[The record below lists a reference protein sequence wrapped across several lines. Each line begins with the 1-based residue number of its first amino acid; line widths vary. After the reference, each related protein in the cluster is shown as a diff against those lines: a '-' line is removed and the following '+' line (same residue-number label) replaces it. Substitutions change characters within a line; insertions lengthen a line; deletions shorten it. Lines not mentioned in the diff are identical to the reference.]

1 MRKIFAFSLMA
12 ALVLASCSPREQFAP
27 TPQPEIGKTIRA
39 TIESDTRTYL
49 VEDGD
54 VFHVLWKA
62 GDIIRVADN
71 DHRAYYQTQDDGVQ
85 SATFTYLDKGDPE
98 LVISTDSLEYWAYF
112 PADPGRKLPAIQQY
126 CANGIAAAP
135 IRGYYKRASLE
146 EPFDPNFVFKNI
158 CGAIKLNLTTTQSDV
173 KVVKIVLRADN
184 GLSGSYGA
192 TASKLY
198 YEQVVTT
205 TGSSVTLDCPEVA
218 IGAEPVPFFISVPPY
233 SYGAFSVT
241 VIASDGRTQTR
252 SMKGGEIL
260 EIERAK
266 IYDLDLAFNDL
277 QKPAVGATAT
287 FAKGAD
293 MNTAIKALVNPDAA
307 SYSDDD
313 STVTRMVFV
322 TGSDAFSAVNIADP
336 ESESPIYVFWD
347 EATTTITVSTPAP
360 KFVLNANSAYFFHR
374 FQTLTEIEGIDD
386 FDTSNV
392 ENMSYFFSFSPKTS
406 ITMPAT
412 WNYDKVLNTR
422 YMFNECKAETVDV
435 SNMNFEND
443 TSMTYMFGNMLNLT
457 QIIWPDEVNAYNLE
471 SMASMFRGCALSLI
485 DLTMFKE
492 TSGLLTIR
500 YMFAGCENL
509 AKVKANLDLSALNT
523 GTSGIG
529 YCFNICSENAGTLDL
544 TEFDVSTAPTLSYC
558 FYGTRASILDI
569 STWDTSNVGYMNY
582 LFYRCRFLSTIY
594 LGPDFSFDFTVSP
607 SNMWGGSSDP
617 ADNSTSCIPGSLTI
631 YCTPEV
637 ADWLA
642 RVTTLYHV
650 NNGSWGGGVARP
662 VTFFNIDNPSVE
674 ISVTWRG

>member
-12 ALVLASCSPREQFAP
+12 ALVLASCSPKEQLTP
-27 TPQPEIGKTIRA
+27 TDTKPGIQTVRA
-39 TIESDTRTYL
+39 TIESDTRTTL

-54 VFHVLWKA
+54 VYHVLWKA

-135 IRGYYKRASLE
+135 IRGYYKRESLE
-146 EPFDPNFVFKNI
+146 EPFDPVFVFKNI

-192 TASKLY
+192 TASKIY

-218 IGAEPVPFFISVPPY
+218 IGTEPVPFFISVPPF

-241 VIASDGRTQTR
+241 VIASDARTQTR
-252 SMKGGEIL
+252 TMKPGEIL

-266 IYDLDLAFNDL
+266 IYDLDLAFDDL
-277 QKPAVGATAT
+277 QKPSVGATAT

-293 MNTAIKALVNPDAA
+293 MNTAIKGLVNPDIT

-313 STVTRMVFV
+313 STVTKMVFV
-322 TGSDAFSAVNIADP
+322 TGSDAFSAVNVADP
-336 ESESPIYVFWD
+336 ESESPIYVFYD
-347 EATTTITVSTPAP
+347 EATTTVTVSTPAP
-360 KFVLNANSAYFFHR
+360 KFVLNANSAFFFHR
-374 FQTLTEIEGIDD
+374 FKALAEVEGIDD

-392 ENMSYFFSFSPKTS
+392 ENWGYFWTYSPMAS
-406 ITMPAT
+406 LTMPAS
-412 WNYDKVLNTR
+412 WDYSNLLNTR
-422 YMFNECKAETVDV
+422 YMFYGSKFETVDV
-435 SNMNFEND
+435 SNMFFELD
-443 TSMTYMFGNMLNLT
+443 TSMYYMFAEMENLT
-457 QIIWPDEVNAYNLE
+457 QVIWPTEVNAYNLE
-471 SMASMFRGCALSLI
+471 TMASMFRNDASISLV

-492 TSGLLTIR
+492 TSGLLSIR
-500 YMFAGCENL
+500 YMFAGCPNL
-509 AKVKANLDLSALNT
+509 AKVKAELDLSALNT

-529 YCFNICSENAGTLDL
+529 YCFNICSENAGMLDL
-544 TEFDVSTAPTLSYC
+544 SEFDVSTAKTLSYC
-558 FYGTRASILDI
+558 FYGTRASALDL
-569 STWDTSNVGYMNY
+569 STWDTSNVAYMNY
-582 LFYRCRFLSTIY
+582 LFYRARFLSTLY
-594 LGPDFSFDFTVSP
+594 LGPDFIFDKSP
-607 SNMWGGSSDP
+607 SNMWGGSSDTP
-617 ADNSTSCIPGSLTI
+617 DAATSCIPGYLNI
-631 YCTPEV
+631 YCTQAT

-642 RVTTLYHV
+642 GVTTLYHV
-650 NNGSWGGGVARP
+650 NDGSWGGGFARP
-662 VTFFNIDNPSVE
+662 VTFFDLDNPSIE
-674 ISVTWRG
+674 LSVTWRQ